1 MPIAVQSLTLEVM
14 VALQGTLDSF
24 ALTDVLQLVG
34 SGGKVGALEVVIGG
48 HRSAL
53 FLEDGTVTTSM
64 IDDAPCDPHETMCW
78 LLRQTTGTFAF
89 HSDART
95 EQPTSS
101 IQIAVLVE
109 EATQRNAEMD
119 ALLAIVG
126 SLDSWVALNPNV
138 ASESISMDRSRWSHL
153 VTIAGGCTVS
163 QYGALLDTGDIGA
176 LRVVAE
182 LMDTGLVTVAESA
195 HFQAVE
201 FEEDPSPG
209 RRWTDQEPVA
219 VNPGEVQWAPAAE
232 PVATDFV
239 TAAGPTNGYQ
249 GPAATAPA
257 PSLPGFAAPVEPVA
271 PLSTWAGS
279 EQPTPPS
286 SPAPGGE
293 WPAAGGEWVDAP
305 SNGHGSPVPAS
316 VAAMPQSGSAFVAV
330 VPQNGSVP
338 APAPSGAPAGAEET
352 DLAAF
357 AQEMANLSPQAARAM
372 ARAARASTV
381 EEREQALA
389 ELEEENGHLNRG
401 LILRFLGAI
410 EP

>member
-53 FLEDGTVTTSM
+53 FLEDGTVTSSM

-95 EQPTSS
+95 EQPTAS
-101 IQIAVLVE
+101 IHVAALVE
-109 EATQRNAEMD
+109 ESAQRNAEMD

-126 SLDSWVALNPNV
+126 SLDSWVSLNPNV
-138 ASESISMDRSRWSHL
+138 ASETITMDRLRWSRL

-163 QYGALLDTGDIGA
+163 QYGALLDNGDIGA
-176 LRVVAE
+176 LRVVAD
-182 LMDTGLVTVAESA
+182 LMDTGLVTVTESA

-201 FEEDPSPG
+201 FEAADPSPG

-219 VNPGEVQWAPAAE
+219 LNPGELQWAELPAADE
-232 PVATDFV
+232 FAPAEFAPAVA
-239 TAAGPTNGYQ
+239 PTNGMQ
-249 GPAATAPA
+249 TMAAP
-257 PSLPGFAAPVEPVA
+257 PSLPGFAAPAEPA
-271 PLSTWAGS
+271 FPSTIWAAES
-279 EQPTPPS
+279 PS
-286 SPAPGGE
+286 ALLMPAPGGE
-293 WPAAGGEWVDAP
+293 WADAP
-305 SNGHGSPVPAS
+305 SAGSGAPVPAA
-316 VAAMPQSGSAFVAV
+316 VAAMPQNGSAIA
-330 VPQNGSVP
+330 PQNGTVPTSVP
-338 APAPSGAPAGAEET
+338 ASGDEA

-372 ARAARASTV
+372 ARAARATTV